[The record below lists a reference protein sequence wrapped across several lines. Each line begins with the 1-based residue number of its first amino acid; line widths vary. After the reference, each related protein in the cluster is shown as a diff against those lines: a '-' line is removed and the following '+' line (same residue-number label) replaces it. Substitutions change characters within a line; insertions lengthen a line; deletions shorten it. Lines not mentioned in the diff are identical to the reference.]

1 MRKHEADAI
10 VRFLD
15 FAEKTMTQSNFM
27 TLLINVEAANDDMTD
42 EQHQYVYYSAF
53 NRWQEQLKKLRE
65 EADLNAV

>member
-1 MRKHEADAI
+1 MKKHEADAI

-53 NRWQEQLKKLRE
+53 NRWQKQLKKLRE

>member
-65 EADLNAV
+65 EVGLNAV

>member
-1 MRKHEADAI
+1 MKKHEADAI

>member
-1 MRKHEADAI
+1 MKKHEADAI
-10 VRFLD
+10 VKFLD